1 MDSAYNPSSHIQRL
15 SAAPRDETVLDQ
27 REITV
32 QSYQSTVPF
41 EAEELEAGLEGA
53 WLSPKTRFGVFSR
66 LPVAGRDSLTV
77 VLGLQD
83 ALSIRTYDY
92 DERRPLWYSWQN
104 VIVDTVSVHY
114 FQDEHGLLQFTA
126 TGGGRR
132 ITDDLLHEFN
142 ATHLGIPKGTV
153 TKRHFDLAK
162 LRSLCFNRFR
172 KRLYMLRF
180 ADPSG
185 DEYRSIDHALFQSR
199 KYIDPE
205 AERLKEIQADAEVTI
220 ESFDSDIEMKDPAL
234 ASSLHVRFFL
244 RGLSGSLRLRF
255 PKIRFKTEPT
265 TAEDQARAFYQL
277 VATAV
282 RAILDADYYT
292 HQPRT
297 LDELDL
303 DLGMFP
309 DMVDLD
315 PFREVLATP
324 DARQKFLL
332 EADFGDHW
340 PAWKPHMRAIE
351 MLVDAD
357 GVFRHCSDIIREL
370 AIAQPHQ
377 AMAVLDVSRVDARTE
392 RLAGLVA
399 SACWDV
405 IQQVPASHRA
415 GLESLIFDWSLAQP
429 APVWSVNTSESIVQV
444 GPVRMA
450 LADLSLGRIAALL
463 AKLLD
468 ALHRR
473 LKSEQTFLGPLL
485 SQMKWCTDTIA
496 EFSPS
501 HIGLPAALQLIAAG
515 KVPSSLAN
523 AARVLPDPAISFEQL
538 DDGLLRGFGLPAWP
552 LLCAVRTEQGVNIA
566 NNGIG
571 AAIGLVARPEG
582 VLFNET
588 ESDGQDLLPSSDVQI
603 AVPDNCSE
611 VELRF
616 QKFGSER
623 SLTLQIATA
632 SQNSVPA
639 ASDTPNPVS
648 RKRLEQQRTLRE
660 QIDPTGL
667 VVGASSLLLA
677 VFEEIAT
684 ANELGANTPVLILGE
699 TGVGKTHIAKLI
711 HDSGHRPDGPFVV
724 VNAGGSGGDP
734 NIQRGEWVGVSPG
747 HGVTGV
753 DPKGKEGHLT
763 RADGGTLFID
773 EFAQLSSE
781 LQAVFLSVLEGQA
794 VQTVGGESITPSV
807 RCIFATNAVI
817 EEEIA
822 KGTLKHDLVHRMGLE
837 IRIAPLRERRVDILL
852 LLKVFVADAK
862 LDDRCKLALLRH
874 DWPGNIR
881 ELKKTLER
889 AAARAKVAE
898 ATQIQLDHL
907 GFAESITAAV
917 TAMPDKECRRELWTT
932 ADAIARA
939 EGYGDGAGV
948 QRRSGEILGVQEAQA
963 SKMYKA
969 FGLAKDATPK
979 PLLS

>member
-15 SAAPRDETVLDQ
+15 PVAPRDETVLEQ

-41 EAEELEAGLEGA
+41 EAEELEAGLEDA
-53 WLSPKTRFGVFSR
+53 WLSPKNRFGVFSR
-66 LPVAGRDSLTV
+66 LPVAGRDALTV

-92 DERRPLWYSWQN
+92 DARRPLWYSWQN

-153 TKRHFDLAK
+153 SKRHFDLSK
-162 LRSLCFNRFR
+162 LRSLCFSRFLM
-172 KRLYMLRF
+172 RLYMLRF

-185 DEYRSIDHALFQSR
+185 EEYRSIDHALFQSR
-199 KYIDPE
+199 KYIDPG
-205 AERLKEIQADAEVTI
+205 AERLMEIQADKQVTI
-220 ESFDSDIEMKDPAL
+220 ESFDSDIELKDPVL
-234 ASSLHVRFFL
+234 AASLQVRFFL

-265 TAEDQARAFYQL
+265 TTEDQARAFYQL
-277 VATAV
+277 VANAV

-292 HQPRT
+292 HQLRS

-315 PFREVLATP
+315 PFREVLSTP
-324 DARQKFLL
+324 DARQQFFL
-332 EADFGDHW
+332 ETDFGDDW
-340 PAWKPHMRAIE
+340 PAWKPHLRALDSLI
-351 MLVDAD
+351 DAG
-357 GVFRHCSDIIREL
+357 GVSRHCSDIIRQI
-370 AIAQPHQ
+370 AIARPQR
-377 AMAVLDVSRVDARTE
+377 AMAILDVSRSDARME
-392 RLAGLVA
+392 KLAGLVA

-405 IQQVPASHRA
+405 IQQVPAAHRA

-450 LADLSLGRIAALL
+450 LADLSLDRIAALL
-463 AKLLD
+463 EKLLD

-473 LKSEQTFLGPLL
+473 LKSEQAYLGPLL

-501 HIGLPAALQLIAAG
+501 HIGLPAPLQLIAAG
-515 KVPSSLAN
+515 KVPSSLAK

-552 LLCAVRTEQGVNIA
+552 HLCAMRTEQGVHIA

-571 AAIGLVARPEG
+571 AAIGLVVRPEG

-588 ESDGQDLLPSSDVQI
+588 ESDGQDLLPSTDVQI
-603 AVPDNCSE
+603 AVPGNCSE
-611 VELRF
+611 VEFRF

-648 RKRLEQQRTLRE
+648 RKRLERQRTLRE
-660 QIDPTGL
+660 QIDPAGL
-667 VVGASSLLLA
+667 VVGASPSLLA

-684 ANELGANTPVLILGE
+684 ANELGENAPVLILGE
-699 TGVGKTHIAKLI
+699 TGVGKSHIAKLI
-711 HDSGHRPDGPFVV
+711 HDSGHRPNGPFVV

-734 NIQRGEWVGVSPG
+734 NIQRGEWIGFSPG
-747 HGVTGV
+747 HGVNGV
-753 DPKGKEGHLT
+753 NPKGKLGHLAL
-763 RADGGTLFID
+763 ADGGTLFAD
-773 EFAQLSSE
+773 EFAELSSE
-781 LQAVFLSVLEGQA
+781 LQAVLLSVLEGQA
-794 VQTVGGESITPSV
+794 VQTVGGGSIAPSV
-807 RCIFATNAVI
+807 RCIFATNGDI
-817 EEEIA
+817 EEKIA
-822 KGTLKHDLVHRMGLE
+822 RGTLRHDLVARMGLVF
-837 IRIAPLRERRVDILL
+837 RIAPLRERRADILL
-852 LLKVFVADAK
+852 LLKVFLADAK

-874 DWPGNIR
+874 DWPENIR

-898 ATQIQLDHL
+898 ATQIQLNHL

-917 TAMPDKECRRELWTT
+917 TAMPDKDCRRELWTA
-932 ADAIARA
+932 ADAIARH
-939 EGYGDGAGV
+939 EGYVDGAGV
-948 QRRSGEILGVQEAQA
+948 QRRAGEILGVQEAQA
-963 SKMYKA
+963 SKMYRE
-969 FGLAKDATPK
+969 FGLATDASSESQ
-979 PLLS
+979 LS